1 MLQFLETILVAAFA
15 ALVILAAQRDVVSY
29 VIPNWI
35 SAALVATFPLAAF
48 ATGLPLLSVA
58 VHAGV
63 GVTALLVGMGL
74 FALRVIG
81 GGDAKLLA
89 AVMLWLGWPA
99 GLSAILVMG
108 LAGGALALGLQALRA
123 SALRPYLLSGP
134 AWITRLAEPGE
145 AAPYGVAIALGALA
159 AFPNSPLMVAF
170 APF

>member
-1 MLQFLETILVAAFA
+1 MLQLVETILVASFA

-29 VIPNWI
+29 TIPNWI
-35 SAALVATFPLAAF
+35 SATLVATFPLAAF
-48 ATGLPLLSVA
+48 ATGLPLLNA
-58 VHAGV
+58 TLHAGV
-63 GVTALLVGMGL
+63 GVLALLLGMGL

-99 GLSAILVMG
+99 ALPALLVAG

-123 SALRPYLLSGP
+123 SALRPYVMTGP
-134 AWITRLAEPGE
+134 AWFARLAQPGE